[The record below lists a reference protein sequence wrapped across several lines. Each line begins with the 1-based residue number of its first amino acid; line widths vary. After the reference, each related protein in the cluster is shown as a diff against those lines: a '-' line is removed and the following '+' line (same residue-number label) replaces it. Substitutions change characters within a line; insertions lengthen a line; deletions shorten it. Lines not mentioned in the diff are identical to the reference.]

1 MATVR
6 DADGKMMV
14 SLAEVHLCPDAAVVE
29 SAGEVFDGGCCRYSA
44 TFKCLLE
51 IRRSTL
57 ALIICGPNNSTLGVF
72 ANLELLVRNATLLV
86 YSQELVPKMSS
97 STSCCNH
104 SFRGF

>member
-44 TFKCLLE
+44 TFKCWKSGGQHLLC
-51 IRRSTL
+51 S
-57 ALIICGPNNSTLGVF
+57 
-72 ANLELLVRNATLLV
+72 
-86 YSQELVPKMSS
+86 YSQELVRKCLPRLLVATILLEAFEGARVHGVFLGHRGASGF
-97 STSCCNH
+97 TSNCP
-104 SFRGF
+104 